1 MMRHASNDGG
11 HGGGDGNGDC
21 EYCNDNYKKLLMI
34 TDIDKYI

>member
-11 HGGGDGNGDC
+11 HGDGDGDG

-34 TDIDKYI
+34 TDIDKNI

>member
-1 MMRHASNDGG
+1 MMRHASKDGG
-11 HGGGDGNGDC
+11 HGDGDGDG

>member
-11 HGGGDGNGDC
+11 HGDGDGDG